1 MQVILEDIGKRY
13 GLSWI
18 FRGVS
23 WTLQSGERAAIVG
36 HNGSGKSTLLKIIS
50 GGLAPTKGKLQYV
63 WGNEKLDADG
73 IIGKLSFAAP
83 YIELVEEMTLDEH
96 LRFHFQFVPVV
107 PGVTFDEI
115 CGEVGL
121 EGQGGKQ
128 VRHFSSGM
136 KQRLKLALAFFSD
149 TPLLLL
155 DEPTANLDD
164 SGVQIYLHLAVHR
177 TQGRT
182 LIIGSNQPA
191 EYAFCDHVLDIAGY

>member
-1 MQVILEDIGKRY
+1 M
-13 GLSWI
+13 
-18 FRGVS
+18 
-23 WTLQSGERAAIVG
+23 G

-115 CGEVGL
+115 CGRWAWKGR
-121 EGQGGKQ
+121 GQAGAP
-128 VRHFSSGM
+128 
-136 KQRLKLALAFFSD
+136 LFFRYEAAAEAGAGF
-149 TPLLLL
+149 LL
-155 DEPTANLDD
+155 
-164 SGVQIYLHLAVHR
+164 R
-177 TQGRT
+177 
-182 LIIGSNQPA
+182 
-191 EYAFCDHVLDIAGY
+191 YAASVTG